1 MTYVDHRRFMS
12 LLRYGMVSCTNII
25 TGLLRYHFSSAGEMS
40 VFYVDRFNSA
50 LEQVNLRLYISGL
63 GVTGAQL
70 LEPVLMKAAIAQLR
84 HEMGTIHE
92 NALFIQ
98 TERGFRK
105 IFVIKTITL
114 IVFVTK
120 HMNGNSVTEK
130 ANDKEKRLNKM
141 TPIKIHI
148 NSLRTQS

>member
-1 MTYVDHRRFMS
+1 
-12 LLRYGMVSCTNII
+12 MVSCTNII

-63 GVTGAQL
+63 GVTAAQL

-98 TERGFRK
+98 REVSGK
-105 IFVIKTITL
+105 
-114 IVFVTK
+114 
-120 HMNGNSVTEK
+120 
-130 ANDKEKRLNKM
+130 
-141 TPIKIHI
+141 
-148 NSLRTQS
+148 SL